1 MSIGGRQPS
10 VSPNIERIDKL
21 RYDIKYKFIIKN
33 GAASKEAACMKKKLL
48 WKILLV
54 IGFCPFLLPVIMSVT
69 RMSML
74 SFADWLLLWSVI
86 YWPTYIIGLALIIFA
101 AYKLKK

>member
-10 VSPNIERIDKL
+10 VSPNIERIEKL
-21 RYDIKYKFIIKN
+21 RYDIKNRSDIN
-33 GAASKEAACMKKKLL
+33 NSTALKEADCMKKNLL

-86 YWPTYIIGLALIIFA
+86 YWPTYIIGLALIIFT